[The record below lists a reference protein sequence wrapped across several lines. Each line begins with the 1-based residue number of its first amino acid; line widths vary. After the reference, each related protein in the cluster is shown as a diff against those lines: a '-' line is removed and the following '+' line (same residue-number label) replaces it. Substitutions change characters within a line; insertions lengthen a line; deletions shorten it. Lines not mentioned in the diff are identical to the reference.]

1 MHGVQFGRDIM
12 LCVDGFMGGAEL
24 GLKLGGL
31 ITNVVDGGLEFG
43 YGGVNAGGF
52 FFEAEA
58 F

>member
-1 MHGVQFGRDIM
+1 M